1 MSEAAVPRKA
11 TAPRRDPAPGRAARP
26 YPPLSSRLLSVWYRH
41 YRVYVKSLVSNGL
54 PPFLEPLIFLAGIGL
69 GMGRYVTSM
78 ENLPYITFLA
88 TGLPIT
94 AAMFTAAFECTF
106 GTFVRLEFEKIYDGM
121 LAAPVTATDLLVGE
135 VLWAGSK
142 SLFFSVA
149 VTLVESAFGI
159 VPFPLTL
166 LVGFIGLL
174 TGIMF
179 ACIALFVTSLV
190 SSINHFNFFFTGFLS
205 PMFFFSGVVFP
216 LSNLPPVLRPV
227 AEFFPLTHSVRAAR
241 EIATGHLTPW
251 FLLDLA
257 CIGAFVLVAGFF
269 GIRRLRRRLI
279 Q

>member
-1 MSEAAVPRKA
+1 MTEPRA
-11 TAPRRDPAPGRAARP
+11 
-26 YPPLSSRLLSVWYRH
+26 YPPLASRLSSVWYRH

-69 GMGRYVTSM
+69 GMGRYVTRM

-106 GTFVRLEFEKIYDGM
+106 ATFVRLEFDKIYDGM
-121 LAAPVTATDLLVGE
+121 LAAPITVTDLLAGE

-142 SLFFSVA
+142 GIFFSAA
-149 VTLVESAFGI
+149 VVLVESAFGI

-166 LVGFIGLL
+166 VVGLVGFL
-174 TGIMF
+174 TGVMF

-190 SSINHFNFFFTGFLS
+190 NSINQFNFFFTGFLS

-216 LSNLPPVLRPV
+216 LSNLPAVLRPV
-227 AEFFPLTHSVRAAR
+227 AEIFPLTHSVRAAR
-241 EIATGHLTPW
+241 EIATGRLTSY
-251 FLLDLA
+251 FLLDLG
-257 CIGAFVLVAGFF
+257 CIALFVALAGVF

-279 Q
+279 H